1 MLTSCSLYSIYI
13 WIRKYPVWLFVL
25 LLVISCSN
33 PPPKKVDP
41 GLSAEVKQI
50 LKKADTLAY
59 YGRGKESM
67 AYLDSTYR
75 NLKNPSVKELYE
87 KYNNYTTFYLLA
99 DKDVIKTNLFA
110 DSMLI
115 VLKGWEKQYGLEY
128 ANALFAKGD
137 AILFG
142 NGYNKAF
149 KYYYDA
155 EHFAFENLPKCESY
169 GFTYRLGLVRY
180 KQERYQ
186 EAISYIKKA
195 YAEGNNCDDEKTLD
209 DMYRSRRDFLNTL
222 GICFERLGKLDSAL
236 YYYDKELR
244 FMDRYH
250 PTSHTR
256 KDFIEAAGGVVY
268 GNMGGVYMKLGQ
280 YGKAEA
286 YLKKSIAINDR
297 PHFAREDAQTAK
309 LKLADLYFQT
319 ARFEEVGKLLEEL
332 QLVLDKRKKSKEMLP
347 ETELKL
353 YKLQLKYFEHM
364 GNDAEAYHHIQLY
377 YNLRDSL
384 HKVTHNLKIADI
396 DLVFKTNEQQF
407 RLDLLRKENEVKKI
421 YLIAFI
427 IFSLMTT
434 VTLFVLWQSRKKL
447 KALNAK
453 IIGQNAD
460 MQRVLTALE
469 QSQDENTRMMK
480 IVAHDLRS
488 PIAAG
493 ISIARVL
500 KTTDLPTEDRE
511 MLDLL
516 ETSSLH
522 SLEMI
527 KDLLN
532 VNISSEG
539 LNKEPIE
546 LHTLVRYCVN
556 LLNFKANEKLQQ
568 LKFSPLQAIVQA
580 NREKIWRVVSNLIV
594 NAIKFSPK
602 GAVIKISMFKADGDI
617 VIKIQ
622 DQGIGIPVDLQEK
635 IFNIFT
641 DAKRKGTSGEHSY
654 GLGLAISKQIIE
666 AHGGKIWLESTVDQ
680 GSIFFVSLPLS

>member
-1 MLTSCSLYSIYI
+1 MPAICSSYSVYT

-25 LLVISCSN
+25 SLVISCSS
-33 PPPKKVDP
+33 PPEKKVDP
-41 GLSAEVKQI
+41 GLSIEVKKI
-50 LKKADTLAY
+50 LKRADTLSY
-59 YGRGKESM
+59 YGHGKESV
-67 AYLDSTYR
+67 AYLDSAYR

-87 KYNNYTTFYLLA
+87 KYNDYSAFYLLV
-99 DKDVIKTNLFA
+99 DKDVIKTNLYA

-115 VLKGWEKQYGLEY
+115 VLNGWEKQYGLEY
-128 ANALFAKGD
+128 SNALFAKGD

-155 EHFAFENLPKCESY
+155 EHYALENLPKCESY
-169 GFTYRLGLVRY
+169 GFSYRLGLVRY

-209 DMYRSRRDFLNTL
+209 DMYRSRRDFLNTI
-222 GICFERLGKLDSAL
+222 GICFERIGKLDSAI
-236 YYYDKELR
+236 YYYEKELK

-250 PTSHTR
+250 STSHTR
-256 KDFIEAAGGVVY
+256 KDFIQAAGGVVY

-297 PHFAREDAQTAK
+297 PHFAQEDAQTAK

-319 ARFEEVGKLLEEL
+319 ARFKEVGKLLGEL
-332 QLVLDKRKKSKEMLP
+332 QLALDEKKKGKEMVP
-347 ETELKL
+347 ETQLKL

-364 GNDAEAYHHIQLY
+364 GNDSEAYQHLQLY

-384 HKVTHNLKIADI
+384 HKVTHNLKVADI

-407 RLDLLRKENEVKKI
+407 RLNLLHKENEVKKI

-453 IIGQNAD
+453 IIGQNTD
-460 MQRVLTALE
+460 MQKVLTALE
-469 QSQDENTRMMK
+469 QSQEENTRMMK

-493 ISIARVL
+493 ISIARLL
-500 KTTDLPTEDRE
+500 KTADLPTDDRE

-527 KDLLN
+527 TDLLN

-556 LLNFKANEKLQQ
+556 LLSFKANDKLQQ
-568 LKFSPLQAIVQA
+568 LKFYPLQATVLA

-602 GAVIKISMFKADGDI
+602 GAVIKIAMFKADGDI

-622 DQGIGIPVDLQEK
+622 DQGIGIPIDLQEK

-654 GLGLAISKQIIE
+654 GLGLAISKQIVE
-666 AHGGKIWLESTVDQ
+666 AHGGRIWLESEADQ
-680 GSIFFVSLPLS
+680 GSVFFVSLPLS